1 MAIAIRCIQKRG
13 TRRSDWLNAGGTIRA
28 VELSAP
34 AITGDQPSEHER
46 VALELLEAALH
57 AMTVAVNPQARTHGA
72 FNAASPVM
80 QQQSGVSDATT
91 CASVYQTTQPGRKY
105 DSTIFGKQKKAG
117 PPSTCA
123 AQAGRRASDAKRRTS
138 SSHPRS

>member
-28 VELSAP
+28 VELLAP

-72 FNAASPVM
+72 
-80 QQQSGVSDATT
+80 
-91 CASVYQTTQPGRKY
+91 
-105 DSTIFGKQKKAG
+105 STL
-117 PPSTCA
+117 
-123 AQAGRRASDAKRRTS
+123 RRR
-138 SSHPRS
+138 

>member
-46 VALELLEAALH
+46 VALELLEAAPRH
-57 AMTVAVNPQARTHGA
+57 DRRGQPASAYAWRFQRCVAGD
-72 FNAASPVM
+72 AAAVRCIRRHNLR
-80 QQQSGVSDATT
+80 VCISDDTT
-91 CASVYQTTQPGRKY
+91 WAE
-105 DSTIFGKQKKAG
+105 A
-117 PPSTCA
+117 
-123 AQAGRRASDAKRRTS
+123 
-138 SSHPRS
+138 